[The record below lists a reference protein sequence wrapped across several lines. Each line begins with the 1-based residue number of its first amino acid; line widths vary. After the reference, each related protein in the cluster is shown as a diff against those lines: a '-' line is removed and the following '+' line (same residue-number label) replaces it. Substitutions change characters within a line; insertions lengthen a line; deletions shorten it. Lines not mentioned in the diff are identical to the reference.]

1 MTAEVIGLKEGDAIM
16 LAIIQLYLPQPVII
30 GLLTLIGWRWGI
42 TQLQIQLITL
52 PTNNALELELISTVI
67 YKYMLRKR

>member
-1 MTAEVIGLKEGDAIM
+1 MTTEVIGLQEGDAIT
-16 LAIIQLYLPQPVII
+16 LAIIQLSLPQLVVI

-67 YKYMLRKR
+67 YKYMLRIR